1 MNEQQRREY
10 LSSMGYEVYYPRF
23 KLPGAK
29 ASPHYE
35 LPEPETRSPQAGP
48 AKPEPVSARETMA
61 TAATA
66 TNHQGRKATKARPQS
81 PDLAGIGNRAESAAS
96 ENAGQETEN
105 NAEQSPV
112 VKSAKP
118 AEGGAA
124 NTASGEELRFSLQFF
139 AINSSLAVVNEIPHQ
154 LAGKENREG
163 QLLLQ
168 AILAALLPGDDQP
181 VLSPQMFDWPIAE
194 GLSAPDPRRA
204 ASLALQGFINQRQ
217 EQDGFTNLLVFSAQV
232 HELLVPDC
240 KSKSADGA
248 YGDQQSENMNS
259 QLTFTHSLQS
269 MLVHPLLKR
278 DAWAHMQALRQR
290 LNK

>member
-1 MNEQQRREY
+1 MNEQERREY

-29 ASPHYE
+29 PSPHYD
-35 LPEPETRSPQAGP
+35 LPEPETMVPEAG
-48 AKPEPVSARETMA
+48 AKPDLVSARETMA
-61 TAATA
+61 TAA
-66 TNHQGRKATKARPQS
+66 KALKRQNREAAMTRPHS
-81 PDLAGIGNRAESAAS
+81 PDLAEIRDRAESATDQ
-96 ENAGQETEN
+96 NARQETKNTSEKSRVF
-105 NAEQSPV
+105 E
-112 VKSAKP
+112 SAKSTD
-118 AEGGAA
+118 AGSA

-154 LAGKENREG
+154 LPGKESREG

-181 VLSPQMFDWPIAE
+181 VLSPQLFEWPIAE

-204 ASLALQGFINQRQ
+204 AGLALQGFINQRQ
-217 EQDGFTNLLVFSAQV
+217 EQDGFGNLLVFSAQV
-232 HELLVPDC
+232 HELLVPDL
-240 KSKSADGA
+240 KSRSADEA
-248 YGDQQSENMNS
+248 YGDQRSETMNS
-259 QLTFTHSLQS
+259 LLTFTHSLQS

-290 LNK
+290 LKK